1 MINHLKKHIGWYIMM
16 PSIYLLFAGQA
27 EIGIIIFVVLLKMPP
42 FDLIGRYEN
51 WLYKR
56 MRVEGKGRH
65 WLFHQNLEMREKMK
79 NKTKYIR
86 VLFSL
91 LVLIL
96 LILFLLFFMWNS
108 FR

>member
-1 MINHLKKHIGWYIMM
+1 MI

-27 EIGIIIFVVLLKMPP
+27 EIGIVIFVVLLKMPP

-51 WLYKR
+51 WLYKK
-56 MRVEGKGRH
+56 MRVEEKG
-65 WLFHQNLEMREKMK
+65 LEMREKMK
-79 NKTKYIR
+79 KKPKYIR

-96 LILFLLFFMWNS
+96 LIIFLLYAPECELC
-108 FR
+108 

>member
-1 MINHLKKHIGWYIMM
+1 MM

-27 EIGIIIFVVLLKMPP
+27 EIGIVIFVVLLKMPP

-56 MRVEGKGRH
+56 MRVEEKG
-65 WLFHQNLEMREKMK
+65 LEMREKMK
-79 NKTKYIR
+79 NKPKYIR

-96 LILFLLFFMWNS
+96 LILFLLYVPECELC
-108 FR
+108 

>member
-1 MINHLKKHIGWYIMM
+1 MIKHLKKYIGWYIMV

-27 EIGIIIFVVLLKMPP
+27 EIGIVIFVVLLKMPP

-51 WLYKR
+51 WLYKK
-56 MRVEGKGRH
+56 MRVEEKG
-65 WLFHQNLEMREKMK
+65 LKMREKMK
-79 NKTKYIR
+79 MKPKYIR

-96 LILFLLFFMWNS
+96 LILFMLYVPECALC
-108 FR
+108 

>member
-1 MINHLKKHIGWYIMM
+1 MINHLKKYIGWYIMV

-27 EIGIIIFVVLLKMPP
+27 EIGIVIFVVLLKMPP

-51 WLYKR
+51 WLYKK
-56 MRVEGKGRH
+56 MRVKEKG
-65 WLFHQNLEMREKMK
+65 LEMREKMK
-79 NKTKYIR
+79 MKPKYIR

-96 LILFLLFFMWNS
+96 LILFMLYVPECELC
-108 FR
+108 